1 MKSCLALIAV
11 TLCAFCSKGQGD
23 GQISHENFEA
33 AVPDRL
39 TLVKNSMQIDEWHE
53 ESFWAAYDGYR
64 AKAEKATPTW
74 GARLNTLA
82 KMDAQTDPLMA
93 FDGAERMIIDR
104 YRQIDL
110 WHQYFQKISASNN
123 GAIGLKFLQTETLLA
138 MMDEADIY
146 EASAG
151 PDFKRPVMT
160 KTPLSREGRRNAMS
174 EALMISEDQ
183 KASFNAAFDKY
194 ESERIDLLGDDY
206 SVYDLYVGDLTDFTP
221 AFSMRLGRDFIE
233 VMRRETKL
241 KEKYLA
247 EMARAVG
254 PAIAA
259 RFIVLEDYQSILSKM
274 YLWSTADADLLAD
287 STN

>member
-1 MKSCLALIAV
+1 MKSCLVVITV
-11 TLCAFCSKGQGD
+11 TLCSLCSRGQGD
-23 GQISHENFEA
+23 GQISHQDIEA

-39 TLVKNSMQIDEWHE
+39 TLVKNSMQIDRWHE

-64 AKAEKATPTW
+64 AKAEKAMSTW
-74 GARLNTLA
+74 DARLNTLA

-93 FDGAERMIIDR
+93 FDGAERMIMDR

-110 WHQYFQKISASNN
+110 WQQYFQEISASNN

-151 PDFKRPVMT
+151 LAFRRPALG
-160 KTPLSREGRRNAMS
+160 KAPLSREGRRNVLC
-174 EALMISEDQ
+174 EALMIGEDK
-183 KASFNAAFDKY
+183 KAIFAATFDKY

-206 SVYDLYVGDLTDFTP
+206 SVYDLYVGDLTGFTP
-221 AFSMRLGRDFIE
+221 AFSKRLGRDFIE

-241 KEKYLA
+241 KDKYLT
-247 EMARAVG
+247 EMARSVG
-254 PAIAA
+254 PAVAA

-274 YLWSTADADLLAD
+274 YVWSTADAELMAD
-287 STN
+287 GTN